1 MSIESDLSSIAQSLK
16 TIADAMIQR
25 TAVSYEVKAAA
36 PIAAAVAAPVAA
48 LVATPVAAPAVTISA
63 VAAPAPVAA
72 PMVAPAMFAP
82 TAMPAAVT
90 GVYADHAAMLAA
102 VMASYKALGPIKGA
116 KIQDIL
122 TSVGVVNINE
132 VKPEHY
138 AAIQAGLAALSA

>member
-25 TAVSYEVKAAA
+25 TAVSYEVKVPA
-36 PIAAAVAAPVAA
+36 PIAAAVAA
-48 LVATPVAAPAVTISA
+48 PVAAPAVTISA

>member
-25 TAVSYEVKAAA
+25 TAVSYEVKAPA

-63 VAAPAPVAA
+63 VAAPAP
-72 PMVAPAMFAP
+72 AMLAP

>member
-25 TAVSYEVKAAA
+25 TAVSYEVKAPA
-36 PIAAAVAAPVAA
+36 PIATAVAAPVAA
-48 LVATPVAAPAVTISA
+48 LVATP

-90 GVYADHAAMLAA
+90 GV
-102 VMASYKALGPIKGA
+102 
-116 KIQDIL
+116 
-122 TSVGVVNINE
+122 
-132 VKPEHY
+132 
-138 AAIQAGLAALSA
+138 

>member
-25 TAVSYEVKAAA
+25 TAVSYEVKAPA
-36 PIAAAVAAPVAA
+36 P
-48 LVATPVAAPAVTISA
+48 VATPVAAPAVTISA

-72 PMVAPAMFAP
+72 PVAAPAMFAP
-82 TAMPAAVT
+82 TVMPAAVT

>member
-25 TAVSYEVKAAA
+25 TAVSYEVKAPA

-48 LVATPVAAPAVTISA
+48 LVATPAVTISA

-72 PMVAPAMFAP
+72 PVAAPAMFAP
-82 TAMPAAVT
+82 AAMPAAVT

-102 VMASYKALGPIKGA
+102 VMASYKTLGPIKGA

>member
-25 TAVSYEVKAAA
+25 TAVSYEVKAPA

-48 LVATPVAAPAVTISA
+48 LVATPAVTISA

-72 PMVAPAMFAP
+72 PVAAPAMFAP
-82 TAMPAAVT
+82 AAMPAAVT

-122 TSVGVVNINE
+122 TSVGVSNINE